1 MFNCDTIW
9 TQDGM
14 TFAVVKTKPSD
25 VTTTGVMFDEL
36 FALTFDLLML
46 LYRKYMRKWNSNES
60 YRYKS
65 IYS

>member
-36 FALTFDLLML
+36 FALTFDLFNAVIPKI
-46 LYRKYMRKWNSNES
+46 YEEVE
-60 YRYKS
+60 YK
-65 IYS
+65 